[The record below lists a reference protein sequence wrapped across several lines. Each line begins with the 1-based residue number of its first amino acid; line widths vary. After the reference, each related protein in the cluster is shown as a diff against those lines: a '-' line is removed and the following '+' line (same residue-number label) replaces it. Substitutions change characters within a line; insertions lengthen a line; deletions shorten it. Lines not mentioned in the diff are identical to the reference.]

1 MRRTED
7 ARTYYAHAENRQGVA
22 KLASRSYRGRR
33 MTQTVAEELPSVR
46 TEARSIMSGLEYMRK
61 IMTGELPP
69 SGMVQL
75 LNLKLVEVSKG
86 RAVFTVQPDERHYNG
101 LGIAHGGLAATLLD
115 SALGCAINAMM
126 PAGKVFTTLEMK
138 INYVRPITRERGEL
152 RCEAKMIH
160 VGGRV
165 ATAEGRII
173 DEDGKLYA
181 HGTATCMLFRP

>member
-1 MRRTED
+1 
-7 ARTYYAHAENRQGVA
+7 
-22 KLASRSYRGRR
+22 
-33 MTQTVAEELPSVR
+33 MTQTVDKELTPER
-46 TEARSIMSGLEYMRK
+46 TEARRVMSGLEYMRK

-75 LNLKLVEVSKG
+75 LNLKLIEVSEG
-86 RAVFTVQPDERHYNG
+86 HAVFTVHPDERHYNG

-115 SALGCAINAMM
+115 SALGCAINATM

-152 RCEAKMIH
+152 RCEANMIH

-165 ATAEGRII
+165 ATAEGRIM
-173 DEDGKLYA
+173 DKDGKLYA

>member
-1 MRRTED
+1 MEESVDQELPPDR
-7 ARTYYAHAENRQGVA
+7 AET
-22 KLASRSYRGRR
+22 RR
-33 MTQTVAEELPSVR
+33 M
-46 TEARSIMSGLEYMRK
+46 MSGLEYMRK
-61 IMTGELPP
+61 LMTGELQP

-75 LNLKLVEVSKG
+75 LNLKLVEVSEG

-138 INYVRPITRERGEL
+138 INCVRPITRESGEVRGD
-152 RCEAKMIH
+152 ANVIH

-165 ATAEGRII
+165 ATAEGKIM
-173 DEDGKLYA
+173 DEGGKLYA

>member
-1 MRRTED
+1 MTRTVD
-7 ARTYYAHAENRQGVA
+7 
-22 KLASRSYRGRR
+22 
-33 MTQTVAEELPSVR
+33 EELPDREKLLPDRAETRR
-46 TEARSIMSGLEYMRK
+46 TMSGIEYLRK

-75 LNLKLVEVSKG
+75 LNLKLVEVSEG

-115 SALGCAINAMM
+115 SALGCAINSMM
-126 PAGKVFTTLEMK
+126 PAGKTFTTLEMK
-138 INYVRPITRERGEL
+138 VNYVRPIRRERGEV
-152 RCEAKMIH
+152 RCEASVIH
-160 VGGRV
+160 AGGRT
-165 ATAEGRII
+165 ATAEGRIT